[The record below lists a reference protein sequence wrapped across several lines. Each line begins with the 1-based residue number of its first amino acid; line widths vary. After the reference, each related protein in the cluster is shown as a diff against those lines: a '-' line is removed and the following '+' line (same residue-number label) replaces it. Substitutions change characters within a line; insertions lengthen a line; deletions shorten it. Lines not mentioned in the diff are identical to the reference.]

1 MMIPLIRS
9 VLEKIT
15 KKRKLKDTINPL
27 QLLKF
32 TVVLGGS
39 LCVGYFT
46 YLRFASVSSIVC
58 QSLHR

>member
-9 VLEKIT
+9 VLEKKMT

-27 QLLKF
+27 QLFNF

-39 LCVGYFT
+39 L
-46 YLRFASVSSIVC
+46 
-58 QSLHR
+58 